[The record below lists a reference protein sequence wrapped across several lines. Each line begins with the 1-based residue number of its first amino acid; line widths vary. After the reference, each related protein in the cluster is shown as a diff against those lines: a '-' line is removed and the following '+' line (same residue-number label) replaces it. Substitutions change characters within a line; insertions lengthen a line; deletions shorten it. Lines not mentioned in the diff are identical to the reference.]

1 METNKR
7 KKGKGRSVVGSATA
21 VTPNAATAPTI
32 TPRAVT
38 DPGVIDQGRVFSEA
52 VHQTQPLASA
62 GSREAAQAAQAVG
75 DGTAL
80 QNGLRPETCERLVT
94 NGKEL
99 GSLVSGANPNGK
111 AAEVVAVSDYRD
123 LHTGGDP
130 NITNAPHKIADN
142 VQDIRL
148 SPDHASRK
156 DLVFQFR
163 TKDGM
168 LITKPNGQVK
178 TGSGQ
183 YVSRKLV
190 QMAESPGYGKVGY
203 VDSRY
208 VNPDGTPRV
217 APDGFTDAQA
227 RSLQKAKVRL
237 RGIKDLDSRAEKL
250 VEDIVK
256 HADDGLDPVARQ
268 HLQQL
273 RDDIAMAYQPRN
285 VATRVAG
292 GAAAAAA
299 TAAILTLIFQVA
311 SGGEIDVAEVGKAAG
326 KGALFGAGGAIAD
339 AGIYHGGA
347 SFGMTPEAAKAVSQ
361 NGVAVG
367 FCLLAVGADVF
378 SEIKSARQGD
388 ISVAN
393 AVAGSAFKSALDVLP
408 LVLAPLGIA
417 GVPILVGTQIG
428 GRWVIDRVREADRKL
443 EVAIEEDLLR
453 VARLH
458 MIVEKRKQEFESVV
472 RACDETDAL
481 YEQVMSQTTRPS
493 LRVIKS

>member
-1 METNKR
+1 MGVDRR
-7 KKGKGRSVVGSATA
+7 KKGKEQSVVGSAAA
-21 VTPNAATAPTI
+21 VTPNAATAPVI

-38 DPGVIDQGRVFSEA
+38 DPSIIDEGRVFSEGIR
-52 VHQTQPLASA
+52 QTRPLAVA
-62 GSREAAQAAQAVG
+62 GSREAAQAARAVG

-80 QNGLRPETCERLVT
+80 RNGLRPETCERLVT

-99 GSLVSGANPNGK
+99 ESLVSGANPNGK

-123 LHTGGDP
+123 LHAGRDP
-130 NITNAPHKIADN
+130 GITNSPDKIATN
-142 VQDIRL
+142 VYDIRL

-183 YVSRKLV
+183 YISRKLV

-203 VDSRY
+203 VDSRF
-208 VNPDGTPRV
+208 VNPDGTPRI
-217 APDGFTDAQA
+217 APDGFSRAQA
-227 RSLQKAKVRL
+227 RQLQKAKVRL
-237 RGIKDLDSRAEKL
+237 RGIKDLDSRAEKF
-250 VEDIVK
+250 VENIAK
-256 HADDGLDPVARQ
+256 YADDGLDPVVRQ
-268 HLQQL
+268 QLQQL
-273 RDDIAMAYQPRN
+273 RDDIAMAYQPRK
-285 VATRVAG
+285 VATRAVG
-292 GAAAAAA
+292 GAAVAAA
-299 TAAILTLIFQVA
+299 TAAILALIFQAA
-311 SGGEIDVAEVGKAAG
+311 SGSEIDVAEVGKAAG

-339 AGIYHGGA
+339 AGIYHGA
-347 SFGMTPEAAKAVSQ
+347 SSLGMAPEAANTVAQ
-361 NGVAVG
+361 NGVAAG

-393 AVAGSAFKSALDVLP
+393 AVAGSASKSALDVLP

-443 EVAIEEDLLR
+443 EIAIEKDLLR
-453 VARLH
+453 VAHLH
-458 MIVEKRKQEFESVV
+458 TIVEKRKQEFESVV
-472 RACDETDAL
+472 RACEKTDAL
-481 YEQVMSQTTRPS
+481 YEQVMSQTARPS
-493 LRVIKS
+493 LGII